1 MAPLTSQSFFAHFS
15 HLLKKFAQFCFATKE
30 SSFRYAVCQKA
41 SAVCN
46 DVKEK
51 KVKQNKK

>member
-41 SAVCN
+41 SAVCY
-46 DVKEK
+46 DVKEGK
-51 KVKQNKK
+51 K